1 MKLTMKLKLKLT
13 NIEAIN
19 LYTKEQVYLLK
30 NSVSEI
36 KNDTD
41 TVDSTITESWLI
53 YSNLNM
59 CLSQRNFQVS
69 LFDQIRKMTTCCREL
84 VKKR

>member
-13 NIEAIN
+13 NIKAIN

-30 NSVSEI
+30 DSVSEI

-41 TVDSTITESWLI
+41 TVDSTITES
-53 YSNLNM
+53 
-59 CLSQRNFQVS
+59 
-69 LFDQIRKMTTCCREL
+69 
-84 VKKR
+84 

>member
-19 LYTKEQVYLLK
+19 LYTKGQVYLLK
-30 NSVSEI
+30 DSVSEI

-41 TVDSTITESWLI
+41 TVDSTITES
-53 YSNLNM
+53 
-59 CLSQRNFQVS
+59 
-69 LFDQIRKMTTCCREL
+69 
-84 VKKR
+84 

>member
-30 NSVSEI
+30 DSVSEI

-41 TVDSTITESWLI
+41 TVDSTITES
-53 YSNLNM
+53 
-59 CLSQRNFQVS
+59 
-69 LFDQIRKMTTCCREL
+69 
-84 VKKR
+84 